1 MKINYNNKTFRVA
14 GDNLEVT
21 HFKYYQEGNT
31 VWGEYQG
38 GGVTKGTLIAKV
50 DEKGVLQMHYHHLNA
65 NMEFKLGK
73 CVSTPKVLDDG
84 RIELFEA
91 YESVNTEKVSK
102 GEITLIEV
110 L

>member
-1 MKINYNNKTFRVA
+1 MKIDYNNRTFRVA
-14 GDNLEVT
+14 GNDTQVT
-21 HFKYYQEGNT
+21 HFNYFQKGNV
-31 VWGEYQG
+31 VWGEYEG

-50 DEKGVLQMHYHHLNA
+50 DDNGVLAMHYHHLNA

-73 CVSTPKVLDDG
+73 CTSTPKILDDG
-84 RIELFEA
+84 RIELFEV
-91 YESVNTEKVSK
+91 YESVNTDVISK